1 MAEQY
6 VSREQFGEF
15 VQRMEDRFDHVGQRF
30 DQISERFGDAE
41 KRADD
46 RFYSLEKRMEQ
57 GFAYLEKARAEDA
70 AHTDQRFDALEKRMA
85 EGFAQIHAQMTDFR
99 AEMRQMRGWLFRLYG
114 LVVFGFIGGI
124 VLILFRDFIFK

>member
-6 VSREQFGEF
+6 ISKEQFGEF
-15 VQRMEDRFDHVGQRF
+15 VQRMDDRFDHVSQRF
-30 DQISERFGDAE
+30 DQVTERFSDAE
-41 KRADD
+41 KRADE

-70 AHTDQRFDALEKRMA
+70 SFTNQRLESLERRM
-85 EGFAQIHAQMTDFR
+85 EQGFAQLHAD
-99 AEMRQMRGWLFRLYG
+99 MRQMRGWLVRLYG

>member
-15 VQRMEDRFDHVGQRF
+15 VQRMDNRFDH
-30 DQISERFGDAE
+30 ISERFSDAE
-41 KRADD
+41 KRADE

-57 GFAYLEKARAEDA
+57 GFAYLEKARATDA
-70 AHTDQRFDALEKRMA
+70 AHSNDRFDQLNIRFDSLERRM
-85 EGFAQIHAQMTDFR
+85 EQGFAQLHAD
-99 AEMRQMRGWLFRLYG
+99 MRQMRGWLVRLYG